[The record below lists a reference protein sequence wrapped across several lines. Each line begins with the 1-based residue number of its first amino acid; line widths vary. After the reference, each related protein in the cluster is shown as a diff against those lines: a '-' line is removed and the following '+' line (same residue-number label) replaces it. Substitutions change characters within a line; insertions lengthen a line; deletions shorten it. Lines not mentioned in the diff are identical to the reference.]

1 MSNLCDNLKLI
12 TMNISEN
19 GLKFI
24 KENEGFVSCPYLD
37 QVKKATIG
45 IGSTFYENG
54 SPVQLSDPCITPER
68 AMELVHSY
76 LKPVIEE
83 IPKLIDKP
91 LTQNQFDAICDFIYN
106 IGMGGFKSSTLLK
119 KIKVNP
125 NDSMIANE
133 FEKWV
138 KGGGKI
144 IGALV
149 SRRKREVALYFS

>member
-1 MSNLCDNLKLI
+1 
-12 TMNISEN
+12 MNISEN

-24 KENEGFVSCPYLD
+24 KEQEGFVSCPYKD
-37 QVKKATIG
+37 QTGTPTIG

-54 SPVQLSDPCITPER
+54 MPVQMTDPCITPER

-91 LTQNQFDAICDFIYN
+91 LTQNQFDVICDFVYN

-125 NDSMIANE
+125 NDSMIASE
-133 FEKWV
+133 FQKWV
-138 KGGGKI
+138 KSKGKV
-144 IGALV
+144 IGVLV
-149 SRRKREVALYFS
+149 SRRKLEVKLYFTT